1 MLVFWLT
8 FGVNTI
14 MLIAQWF
21 TVIHFLSIQWYQTY
35 GVSILTHIF
44 VLNLLPYLLLFIFDC
59 KCCCGK
65 AIRSKKRFFKA
76 DENYIRRITTILL
89 AFGFGFGMPILIVLC
104 FIPFGLTLI
113 IDELLVIY
121 WLKPTVI
128 SSEMVDIFMFY
139 T

>member
-1 MLVFWLT
+1 MT
-8 FGVNTI
+8 FSITSSF
-14 MLIAQWF
+14 LIAQWF
-21 TVIHFLSIQWYQTY
+21 TIIRFLSIQWYQTY
-35 GVSILTHIF
+35 GVSMLSNIF
-44 VLNLLPYLLLFIFDC
+44 VSNLIPYLFLFIFDC

-65 AIRSKKRFFKA
+65 ATRSKKRVFKA
-76 DENYIRRITTILL
+76 DENYIRRLTTIFV

-128 SSEMVDIFMFY
+128 SSKMVRSFMN
-139 T
+139 

>member
-35 GVSILTHIF
+35 GVSMLSNIF
-44 VLNLLPYLLLFIFDC
+44 VSNLIPYLFLFIFDC

-65 AIRSKKRFFKA
+65 ATRSKKRVFKA
-76 DENYIRRITTILL
+76 DENYLRRLTTIFV

-128 SSEMVDIFMFY
+128 SSKMVRSFMN
-139 T
+139 

>member
-1 MLVFWLT
+1 MT
-8 FGVNTI
+8 FSITSVV
-14 MLIAQWF
+14 LIAQWL
-21 TVIHFLSIQWYQTY
+21 TVIRFLSIQWYQTY
-35 GVSILTHIF
+35 GVSMLSNIF
-44 VLNLLPYLLLFIFDC
+44 VSNLLPYLFLFIFDC

-65 AIRSKKRFFKA
+65 ATRSQKCVLKA
-76 DENYIRRITTILL
+76 DENYFRRLTTIFV

-128 SSEMVDIFMFY
+128 SSKMVRSFMN
-139 T
+139 